1 MRPTFFSLFIIT
13 LFLLSS
19 CQRAVW
25 RKQIKGLKPYK
36 KNEFWYE
43 RISTNPLG
51 SLPKVGEEVRI
62 DYTLKKGDR
71 ILDHSYDN
79 VYPVLVQIPE
89 NRYDNFFTK
98 ALKLMAEGDS
108 LRLLI
113 PAAEVPEL
121 LGQYV
126 LDFEEEDLVTFT
138 YKMHQIKSRASL
150 QAEIL
155 KEQVYLDS
163 IRLKIPQLITQFN
176 NKNLPNLQKTA
187 SGLSY
192 IIFDKGTGP
201 KAVQGDAVSVHYI
214 CFSNT
219 GKIVDD
225 SYTNMVPLSFIA
237 GSQSLIEG
245 WSEGTTL
252 LSQGG
257 KALLFIPPNL
267 AYGAQGNGDAIAPNS
282 WVIFFIELMDVQK
295 NKNN

>member
-1 MRPTFFSLFIIT
+1 MRPTFFNLLIVVLFV
-13 LFLLSS
+13 FSS
-19 CQRAVW
+19 CQRAAW

-36 KNEFWYE
+36 KNEFWYKKF
-43 RISTNPLG
+43 SNNPAG
-51 SLPKVGEEVRI
+51 ILPKIGEEVRI
-62 DYTLKKGDR
+62 DYTLSKGNQV
-71 ILDHSYDN
+71 LDHSYNN
-79 VYPVLVQIPE
+79 VYPILVQIPE
-89 NRYDNFFTK
+89 ERYDNFFTK

-126 LDFEEEDLVTFT
+126 LEFEEEDLVTFT
-138 YKMHQIKSRASL
+138 YKMHQIKTQASL
-150 QAEIL
+150 KAEIL
-155 KEQVYLDS
+155 AEQVYLDS
-163 IRLKIPQLITQFN
+163 IRLKVPELISQFQ
-176 NKNLPNLQKTA
+176 NKTLPNLQKTP

-192 IIFDKGTGP
+192 LIFDKGTGA
-201 KAVQGDAVSVHYI
+201 KAANGDAVSVHYI
-214 CFSNT
+214 CFSDK

-225 SYTNMVPLSFIA
+225 SYTNMVPLSFFA

-252 LSQGG
+252 LNQGG

-267 AYGAQGNGDAIAPNS
+267 AYGTQGNGDAIAPNS

-295 NKNN
+295 NKK

>member
-1 MRPTFFSLFIIT
+1 MRLTFFSSIIIILFT
-13 LFLLSS
+13 FSS
-19 CQRAVW
+19 CQRAAW

-36 KNEFWYE
+36 KNEFWYKKF
-43 RISTNPLG
+43 SQNPTG
-51 SLPKVGEEVRI
+51 TLPQVGEEVRI
-62 DYTLKKGDR
+62 DYTLKKGTQ
-71 ILDHSYDN
+71 ILDSSYDN

-89 NRYDNFFTK
+89 DRYDNFFTK

-108 LRLLI
+108 LQLLI

-126 LDFEEEDLVTFT
+126 LEFEGEDLVTFT
-138 YKMHQIKSRASL
+138 YKMHQIKTQANL
-150 QAEIL
+150 QSEIL
-155 KEQVYLDS
+155 SEQVYLDS
-163 IRLKIPQLITQFN
+163 IRLKIPELVTQFQH
-176 NKNLPNLQKTA
+176 KTLPNIQKTA

-192 IIFDKGTGP
+192 LIFDKGSGP
-201 KAVQGDAVSVHYI
+201 KAINGDAVSVHYI
-214 CFSNT
+214 CFSDT

-237 GSQSLIEG
+237 GSQSLIQG

-257 KALLFIPPNL
+257 KAVLFIPPNL
-267 AYGAQGNGDAIAPNS
+267 AYGARGNGDAIAPNS

-295 NKNN
+295 K

>member
-1 MRPTFFSLFIIT
+1 MRPTFFSLLIIFLFI
-13 LFLLSS
+13 FSS
-19 CQRAVW
+19 CQRAAW

-43 RISTNPLG
+43 KISTNSNG
-51 SLPKVGEEVRI
+51 VLPKVGEEVRI
-62 DYTLKKGDR
+62 DYTLKKGNQV
-71 ILDHSYDN
+71 LDHSYNN

-89 NRYDNFFTK
+89 DRYDNFFTK

-126 LDFEEEDLVTFT
+126 LEFGEEDLVTFT
-138 YKMHQIKSRASL
+138 YKMHQIKTQASL

-155 KEQVYLDS
+155 AEQVYLDS
-163 IRLKIPQLITQFN
+163 IRLKIPTLITQFQ
-176 NKNLPNLQKTA
+176 NKTLPNLQKTA

-192 IIFDKGTGP
+192 LIFDHGSGS
-201 KAVQGDAVSVHYI
+201 KAAIGDAVSVHYI

-225 SYTNMVPLSFIA
+225 SYTNMVPLSFII

-252 LSQGG
+252 LNQGG
-257 KALLFIPPNL
+257 KAVLFIPPNL

-282 WVIFFIELMDVQK
+282 WVVFFIEVMDVQK
-295 NKNN
+295 K

>member
-1 MRPTFFSLFIIT
+1 MRPTFFSLLIIILFI
-13 LFLLSS
+13 FNS

-36 KNEFWYE
+36 KQEFWYE
-43 RISTNPLG
+43 KISANPKG

-62 DYTLKKGDR
+62 DYTLQKGTQ

-89 NRYDNFFTK
+89 DRYDNFFTK

-126 LDFEEEDLVTFT
+126 LEFEEEDLVTFT
-138 YKMHQIKSRASL
+138 YKMRQIKTQASL
-150 QAEIL
+150 QSEIL
-155 KEQVYLDS
+155 EEQVYLDS
-163 IRLKIPQLITQFN
+163 IRLKIPELITQFQ
-176 NKNLPNLQKTA
+176 NKTLPNLQTTA

-192 IIFDKGTGP
+192 LIFDKGTGP
-201 KAVQGDAVSVHYI
+201 KTATGDAVSVHYI
-214 CFSNT
+214 CFSDT

-225 SYTNMVPLSFIA
+225 SYTNMVPLSFIV

-252 LSQGG
+252 LGQGG
-257 KALLFIPPNL
+257 KAVLFIPPNL
-267 AYGAQGNGDAIAPNS
+267 AYGARGNGDAIAPNS
-282 WVIFFIELMDVQK
+282 WVVFFIELMDVQK
-295 NKNN
+295 NKK